1 MKLGLKFDKEFSFRA
16 LFFGI
21 LLSVCVAAYS
31 AFAGL
36 KIGGVYWPIVTTS
49 LVSLALLK
57 LLGKTNSKE
66 IAVMQTIGS
75 SGGLLAGGIIFT
87 IPAAWML
94 GISVSVYD
102 IILIALTGGG
112 LGIIF
117 SYPLRKQLI
126 EREKLA
132 CADGAAAASLIQ
144 AGDSKGEKSRVLLYA
159 FSLGAAFSVLRD
171 WFNAIPSYFNL
182 DTLKVEAGKYFSFGS
197 SVSLIPFAGGFLI
210 GPRFTLAWFLGA
222 VGTFFI
228 LIPYALYS
236 GIYSSKA
243 QVLTEIAR
251 PLGVGIV
258 LGAAIAYFVLKGLP
272 AMGRVIQDYR
282 QAKWGRQAGLLL
294 IVSAGVLTIVAQLD
308 VLVSAIAIIGAFA
321 IAYVGARITG
331 EMNVD
336 PMEIFAMLV
345 MLFAKIFLGFTAF
358 PLIVIAAVVTIA
370 AGMAGD
376 MMQDLKAGHL
386 LGVKPENQMAAQFAG
401 LAAASLVI
409 GMIVISINQAYGIGG
424 VEFPAPQ
431 AVAIKEV
438 VQSSG
443 FSQVLGAGMLL
454 GIIMTIA
461 TTKIGWGIVPVAF
474 GIGLYVPVELSVP
487 LFAGGL
493 MRYFVDRRRKTDYYR
508 IVAAGLIAGEG
519 LVGVLLALAAFSSIL

>member
-1 MKLGLKFDKEFSFRA
+1 M
-16 LFFGI
+16 
-21 LLSVCVAAYS
+21 
-31 AFAGL
+31 
-36 KIGGVYWPIVTTS
+36 
-49 LVSLALLK
+49 
-57 LLGKTNSKE
+57 
-66 IAVMQTIGS
+66 
-75 SGGLLAGGIIFT
+75 
-87 IPAAWML
+87 
-94 GISVSVYD
+94 
-102 IILIALTGGG
+102 
-112 LGIIF
+112 
-117 SYPLRKQLI
+117 
-126 EREKLA
+126 
-132 CADGAAAASLIQ
+132 
-144 AGDSKGEKSRVLLYA
+144 
-159 FSLGAAFSVLRD
+159 
-171 WFNAIPSYFNL
+171 
-182 DTLKVEAGKYFSFGS
+182 
-197 SVSLIPFAGGFLI
+197 
-210 GPRFTLAWFLGA
+210 
-222 VGTFFI
+222 
-228 LIPYALYS
+228 
-236 GIYSSKA
+236 
-243 QVLTEIAR
+243 
-251 PLGVGIV
+251 
-258 LGAAIAYFVLKGLP
+258 
-272 AMGRVIQDYR
+272 
-282 QAKWGRQAGLLL
+282 
-294 IVSAGVLTIVAQLD
+294 
-308 VLVSAIAIIGAFA
+308 LVSAIAIIGAFA

>member
-1 MKLGLKFDKEFSFRA
+1 LKFGKEFTLRA
-16 LFFGI
+16 LVLGM
-21 LLSVCVAAYS
+21 LLSACVAAYS

-36 KIGGVYWPIVTTS
+36 KIGGVYWPIITTS
-49 LVSLALLK
+49 LVSLAVLK
-57 LLGKTNSKE
+57 ALGNSNSHE
-66 IAVMQTIGS
+66 TAIMQTIGS

-102 IILIALTGGG
+102 IILIALTGGI

-126 EREKLA
+126 EREALP

-144 AGDSKGEKSRVLLYA
+144 AGDSKGKKSKILVYA
-159 FSLGAAFSVLRD
+159 FSAGAAFSILRD
-171 WFNAIPSYFNL
+171 WLNAIPGVVNL
-182 DTLKVEAGKYFSFGS
+182 DTLKIEAGKIFSLGS

-222 VGTFFI
+222 VTTFFVM
-228 LIPYALYS
+228 IPYALTA
-236 GIYSSKA
+236 GIFASKGE
-243 QVLTEIAR
+243 VLSLIAR

-258 LGAAIAYFVLKGLP
+258 LGAAIAYFLLKGVP
-272 AMGRVIQDYR
+272 ALGSAFHDYKKAR
-282 QAKWGRQAGLLL
+282 WGKQAGLLL
-294 IVSAGVLTIVAQLD
+294 IVSAGVLTIIAQLS
-308 VLVSAIAIIGAFA
+308 VVVSIIAIVGAFA
-321 IAYVGARITG
+321 MAYVASRITG

-386 LGVKPENQMAAQFAG
+386 LGVKPESQMLAQMAG
-401 LAAASLVI
+401 LLAASLVI
-409 GMIVISINQAYGIGG
+409 GIVVISINQAYGIGG

-431 AVAIKEV
+431 AVAIKEI
-438 VQSSG
+438 VQSAG
-443 FSQVLGAGMLL
+443 ISQALLAGLVLGLALTFVSSKL
-454 GIIMTIA
+454 
-461 TTKIGWGIVPVAF
+461 GWGIVPVAF
-474 GIGLYVPVELSVP
+474 GIGLYVPMELSLP
-487 LFAGGL
+487 LFIGGL
-493 MRYFVDRRRKTDYYR
+493 VRYAVDKRRQTDYYR

-519 LVGVLLALAAFSSIL
+519 LVGVLITLAAFSSLL